1 MDYLLVKKLIDDGI
15 IDFDKMII
23 KNYKAIGLSEVEAFI
38 ILELH
43 QQMKQGNTF
52 LNPTKII
59 KNITITKDDLLII
72 LDGLIKRQYLSI
84 RLKKTKSGKET
95 EIFLLDDTI
104 QKILVNYQLTIKNE
118 MINQPKK
125 FATNAEE
132 IVDLIESQFQKQL
145 TPLEIEIIQKWLD
158 EDKFDFL
165 DIKKA
170 LLDAIKANK
179 TSLSYVDGILIK
191 RRQKAKNASEVN
203 YDPQKSEALKVFFD
217 SWDKK

>member
-191 RRQKAKNASEVN
+191 RRQKAK
-203 YDPQKSEALKVFFD
+203 KCL
-217 SWDKK
+217 